1 MIGDHKYTATEIE
14 NIVEDMSKVLYFLKG
29 MEIHLDQIVPG
40 DIREV
45 LGVYKLADLSR
56 SFQVE
61 KISVEKNLANL
72 QTMLHEFCL
81 Y

>member
-1 MIGDHKYTATEIE
+1 MISDHKCTATEIE